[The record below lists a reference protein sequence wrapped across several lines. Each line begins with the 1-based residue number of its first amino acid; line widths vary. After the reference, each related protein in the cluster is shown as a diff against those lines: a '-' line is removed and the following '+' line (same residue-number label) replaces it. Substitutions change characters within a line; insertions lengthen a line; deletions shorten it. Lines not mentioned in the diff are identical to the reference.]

1 LSWAIAS
8 FAACRRAAAFGR
20 ESCAEE
26 EEAAEDDGA
35 AEGDAE
41 LEEEEEGIDVTV
53 AVFTEGWDI
62 SAWCFGA
69 ALD

>member
-1 LSWAIAS
+1 VLE
-8 FAACRRAAAFGR
+8 G
-20 ESCAEE
+20 
-26 EEAAEDDGA
+26 G
-35 AEGDAE
+35 AEGADREAE
-41 LEEEEEGIDVTV
+41 GMDVTV

>member
-1 LSWAIAS
+1 VLEGGAD
-8 FAACRRAAAFGR
+8 RAA
-20 ESCAEE
+20 
-26 EEAAEDDGA
+26 
-35 AEGDAE
+35 
-41 LEEEEEGIDVTV
+41 EEEGIDVTV